1 MVRSLSDVTPDVV
14 YVSCSVD
21 KLPGAVLT
29 DKRSFAAVTAEVSV
43 EVLLYRAS
51 FGAEHAGEVTNALM
65 PDLVIFQTGE
75 LEKPFP
81 TDCAAELQ
89 SIFKVI
95 VNSLE
100 VSYQSFLRPAN
111 CITVNTN
118 NWRLCPVHR
127 LNMTF
132 ELPHQGEIEITKVAG
147 ENLDGFRSRLSLGR
161 CKLICHWIF
170 TTELLFMSVHFV
182 FIVETFSAVG
192 THERKRVR
200 MCQLVNFELI
210 NCGKALIAH
219 FTC

>member
-43 EVLLYRAS
+43 EVLLYRTS
-51 FGAEHAGEVTNALM
+51 FGAVHAGKVAHALM
-65 PDLVIFQTGE
+65 SDLVIFQTGE

-100 VSYQSFLRPAN
+100 VCYQSFFG
-111 CITVNTN
+111 TY
-118 NWRLCPVHR
+118 
-127 LNMTF
+127 
-132 ELPHQGEIEITKVAG
+132 
-147 ENLDGFRSRLSLGR
+147 
-161 CKLICHWIF
+161 KLYYS
-170 TTELLFMSVHFV
+170 EY
-182 FIVETFSAVG
+182 
-192 THERKRVR
+192 K
-200 MCQLVNFELI
+200 QL
-210 NCGKALIAH
+210 AA
-219 FTC
+219 